1 MQAKMA
7 SMSDSSTADISKTF
21 SFPNPLRY
29 STSLVSILFLIKM
42 HDPPDAL

>member
-1 MQAKMA
+1 MQAKMV
-7 SMSDSSTADISKTF
+7 SISDSSTADISKTF

-29 STSLVSILFLIKM
+29 SIPFVSVSFLIKM